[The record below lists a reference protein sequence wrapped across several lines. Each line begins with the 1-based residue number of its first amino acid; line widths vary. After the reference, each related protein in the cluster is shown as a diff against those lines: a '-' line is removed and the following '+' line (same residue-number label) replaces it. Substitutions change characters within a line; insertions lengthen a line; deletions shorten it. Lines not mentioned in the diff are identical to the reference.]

1 MHEPDEVIFFIF
13 GFLLLG
19 RIVIGFPVF
28 FFTLVAYNFT
38 FTWLITELKFI
49 FATKTESIVLIE
61 GRCRFT
67 LKFFWW
73 NHYFHLVQHITAIRK
88 LSTIILFKMVSLNLV
103 SLPEE
108 GSISTLIWLRRSLS
122 GTLSNEIELLVFG
135 NFLVPH
141 LIVLSHSLSKTIFS
155 RTNVRSINRLS
166 FVDLCDIFKLK
177 HASSSNIASYVLF
190 LVFLNSLVF
199 KEKLAC

>member
-28 FFTLVAYNFT
+28 FVTLVAYNFT
-38 FTWLITELKFI
+38 FTWLVTELKFI

-88 LSTIILFKMVSLNLV
+88 LATIILFKMISLNLV

-135 NFLVPH
+135 NFLVTH
-141 LIVLSHSLSKTIFS
+141 LISHSLSKTIFC
-155 RTNVRSINRLS
+155 RTNVRSIYRLS

-177 HASSSNIASYVLF
+177 NASSSKIVPYVLF

-199 KEKLAC
+199 KEKLGC